1 MEVSRSSP
9 GTRDHPELP
18 ENLQCLEFLGAGGQG
33 EVWLA
38 KDSMLDRKVVC
49 KRLDQRFATRENW
62 RSTLVALADAALKSR
77 TIPQLFGVQT
87 VGDSCWLIQEFVQ
100 GTTLEMAHQD
110 RPTRLGDRSI
120 LLVAMD
126 LLAAAVAFRAVGL
139 VHGDINPAN
148 VLIDGTG
155 RARVID
161 FNCAA
166 LIGEKLLGVGVPGFR
181 RPDAGPPPSADPLD
195 DAFAIGCLIF
205 WLLGLPLP
213 NSVRGLEGQLLVS
226 AAPCP
231 KSPSRLEDLLW
242 RTARDLTAG
251 VSAGTGSLE
260 EHLARLRNEARL
272 LPTDAR
278 DDLVERQTS
287 GSGGIAPLM
296 PWAPRSSGT
305 PREPQTVRGHGKQQQ
320 ISAAIAP
327 SGELPVGQRKPLLM
341 LALVLG
347 LVALVA
353 ALPWRST
360 PPTVIAAP
368 AYIAANT
375 ALPPSFSMDWLASEL
390 RQALSVAN
398 AGALPQNEVLHLSLH
413 CGHRA
418 CTLVLHPSMNPGGGR
433 YELQFVASH
442 ERGVWETAITEL
454 AQVVATP

>member
-1 MEVSRSSP
+1 MGVSRSSP

-18 ENLQCLEFLGAGGQG
+18 ANLQCLEFLGAGGQG

-38 KDSMLDRKVVC
+38 KDSLLDRKVVC
-49 KRLDQRFATRENW
+49 KRLDQRFARREDW
-62 RSTLVALADAALKSR
+62 RSTLVALADAALTSR
-77 TIPQLFGVQT
+77 AIPQLFGVQT
-87 VGDSCWLIQEFVQ
+87 VRGSCWLIQEFVQ
-100 GTTLEMAHQD
+100 GTTLEMAHRD

-120 LLVAMD
+120 LLITMD
-126 LLAAAVAFRAVGL
+126 LLAAAVAFRAVAL

-148 VLIDGTG
+148 VVIDGAG

-166 LIGEKLLGVGVPGFR
+166 LNGDRLLGSGVPGFR

-195 DAFAIGCLIF
+195 DVFAIGCLIF

-213 NSVRGLEGQLLVS
+213 NSVRGLEGHLLVS

-231 KSPSRLEDLLW
+231 KSPSRLESLLW
-242 RTARDLTAG
+242 RTARDLTVGA
-251 VSAGTGSLE
+251 SASTGSLE

-272 LPTDAR
+272 LPSDTR
-278 DDLVERQTS
+278 DDLVDRQAP

-305 PREPQTVRGHGKQQQ
+305 PREPQIVPGNGEQQQ
-320 ISAAIAP
+320 FPASIDP
-327 SGELPVGQRKPLLM
+327 SGELRLGQRNPLLIF
-341 LALVLG
+341 ALVLG
-347 LVALVA
+347 LAALAA

-368 AYIAANT
+368 AQIAANT
-375 ALPPSFSMDWLASEL
+375 ALPPSFSMDWLASDL
-390 RQALSVAN
+390 RQALSAAN
-398 AGALPQNEVLHLSLH
+398 TGAVPQNEVFHLSLH

-418 CTLVLHPSMNPGGGR
+418 CTLALHPSMNPGERR

-454 AQVVATP
+454 ARVVATP